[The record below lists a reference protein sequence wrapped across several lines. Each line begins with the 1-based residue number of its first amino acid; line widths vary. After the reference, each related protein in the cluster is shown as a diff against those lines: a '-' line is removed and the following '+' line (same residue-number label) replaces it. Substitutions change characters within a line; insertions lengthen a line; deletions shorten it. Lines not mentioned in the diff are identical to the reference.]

1 MKNKRSKND
10 EIPRGIWKVIKAKV
24 RKIGIAKAKAKRK
37 QRKKKRNRREKNKR
51 REDNKNKKV
60 AKK

>member
-24 RKIGIAKAKAKRK
+24 RKIGIAKAKAKENKERK
-37 QRKKKRNRREKNKR
+37 RETEEKKIKEGKTIKI
-51 REDNKNKKV
+51 KK
-60 AKK
+60 